1 MDFVPFF
8 TFVPQSGARYMTN
21 KLKNILQNQKKEQK
35 PQIFVIAE
43 MAWSHDGSP
52 DNAKK
57 IIKGAAEAGADAVN
71 FHITSMKD
79 YMVKDYGCAAGQT
92 LSAGKEEEKI
102 YDYLE
107 KINLKNR
114 DWEELFPYAKNLG
127 LDICVMPNDFES
139 FNFSKKLNPDNYV
152 IASACFLEEDFIRE
166 VAKQKKPVILRIGGA
181 TLSEIEK
188 VVNLIKAEGNDEIIL
203 LHGIQ
208 LYPTKLEDAR
218 LNLIPSLKRI
228 FGLPVGL
235 ADHIDAESELALI
248 IPLIALPMGIA
259 VIEKHLTY
267 DRSLK
272 GEDIEAALNPDEF
285 KKFVEYIRAGER
297 ALGESYFKELSE
309 GELKYRN
316 VSRKRAVAAQ
326 KINKGEEVTRDKI
339 TFKRADEGLSPSEIK
354 SLIGRKANCDI
365 EEDNPIL
372 WDKVE

>member
-1 MDFVPFF
+1 
-8 TFVPQSGARYMTN
+8 MTN
-21 KLKNILQNQKKEQK
+21 KMKNIFQNQKEEQK
-35 PQIFVIAE
+35 PQIFIIAE
-43 MAWSHDGSP
+43 MAWSHDGSLG
-52 DNAKK
+52 NAKK
-57 IIKGAAEAGADAVN
+57 IIKGAAEAGADAVS
-71 FHITSMKD
+71 FHVTSMKN

-181 TLSEIEK
+181 TLAEIEE
-188 VVNLIKAEGNDEIIL
+188 VVNLIKKEGNNEIIL

-208 LYPTKLEDAR
+208 LYPTKLEDTH
-218 LNLIPSLKRI
+218 LSLIPSLKII

-235 ADHIDAESELALI
+235 ADHIDAESELAII
-248 IPLIALPMGIA
+248 IPLMALPMGVA
-259 VIEKHLTY
+259 VIEKHLTH

-272 GEDIEAALNPDEF
+272 GEDIEAALNPNEF
-285 KKFVEYIRAGER
+285 KKFVGYIREAEK
-297 ALGESYFKELSE
+297 ALGQPCFRKLSE

-316 VSRKRAVAAQ
+316 VSRKKAVAAR
-326 KINKGEEVTRDKI
+326 KIDKGEEITKDKI
-339 TFKRADEGLSPSEIK
+339 TFKRTDQGVSPSEIK
-354 SLIGRKANCDI
+354 YLIGRKANCDI
-365 EEDNPIL
+365 EQDEPIL
-372 WDKVE
+372 WEKVN

>member
-1 MDFVPFF
+1 
-8 TFVPQSGARYMTN
+8 MTN
-21 KLKNILQNQKKEQK
+21 TLKNIFQNQKEEQK
-35 PQIFVIAE
+35 SQIFVIAE
-43 MAWSHDGSP
+43 MAWSYDGSV

-57 IIKGAAEAGADAVN
+57 IIKGAADAGADAIS
-71 FHITSMKD
+71 FHFTSMKD

-92 LSAGKEEEKI
+92 LSAGKEKEKI

-107 KINLKNR
+107 KINLKNK

-166 VAKQKKPVILRIGGA
+166 VAKQKKPIILRIGGA
-181 TLSEIEK
+181 TLAEIEK
-188 VVNLIKAEGNDEIIL
+188 VVNLIEREGNDEMVL

-208 LYPTKLEDAR
+208 LYPTKLEDAH
-218 LNLIPSLKRI
+218 LSLIPSLARI

-248 IPLIALPMGIA
+248 IPLMALPLGVA
-259 VIEKHLTY
+259 AIEKHLTH

-285 KKFVEYIRAGER
+285 KKFVGYIREAEK
-297 ALGESYFKELSE
+297 ALGHPYFKKLSE

-316 VSRKRAVAAQ
+316 VSRKKAVAV
-326 KINKGEEVTRDKI
+326 KNINKDEEITRDKI
-339 TFKRADEGLSPSEIK
+339 TFKRADDGISPSEIQY
-354 SLIGRKANCDI
+354 LIGRKAKKDI
-365 EEDNPIL
+365 QEDDPIL
-372 WDKVE
+372 WDKIQ